1 MHERLLL
8 IALLPAVVLCSL
20 LVVHTRQE
28 SRQLFA
34 RLQTLQTERDALNT
48 EWERLL
54 LEEAAWSQHR
64 RIESTA
70 RARLG
75 MDLPGAERIVVVQLP
90 HGDRP

>member
-1 MHERLLL
+1 MRERLLVTV
-8 IALLPAVVLCSL
+8 LLTAVVLCSL
-20 LVVHTRQE
+20 LVVQTRQE

-34 RLQTLQTERDALNT
+34 RLQALQTERDALNT

-90 HGDRP
+90 HGGRP

>member
-1 MHERLLL
+1 MSRHLGLILVLLAA
-8 IALLPAVVLCSL
+8 ISCAL
-20 LVVHTRQE
+20 LVVHTRHE

-34 RLQTLQTERDALNT
+34 RQQSLQAERDALTT

-54 LEEAAWSQHR
+54 LEEAAWAQHR

-75 MDLPGAERIVVVQLP
+75 MDLPVADRIVVVPLVRSTQP
-90 HGDRP
+90 

>member
-1 MHERLLL
+1 MPERVLL
-8 IALLPAVVLCSL
+8 IVLVAAVVLCSL
-20 LVVHTRQE
+20 LVVQTRQE

-34 RLQTLQTERDALNT
+34 RLQTLQAERDALNT

-90 HGDRP
+90 HAERP

>member
-1 MHERLLL
+1 MRERLLL
-8 IALLPAVVLCSL
+8 IVLLPAVVFCSL
-20 LVVHTRQE
+20 LVVQTRQE

-34 RLQTLQTERDALNT
+34 HLQTLQTERDALNT